1 MAEKE
6 KEKLINIF
14 DKEYKESD
22 LSDEQKAM
30 VNHIDDLSRKIAA
43 SEFNLVQLRFGRQA
57 FIDALRVDL
66 EKKDEKKPEESE
78 VAES

>member
-6 KEKLINIF
+6 KEKSVQIF

-57 FIDALRVDL
+57 FVDALRVDL
-66 EKKDEKKPEESE
+66 EKKDKENEIGE
-78 VAES
+78 

>member
-6 KEKLINIF
+6 KQQSFVTIDGKDYQE
-14 DKEYKESD
+14 DD

-30 VNHIDDLSRKIAA
+30 VNHLVDLNRKIGS

-57 FIDALRVDL
+57 FVDAFKASLQEV
-66 EKKDEKKPEESE
+66 ESVEESE
-78 VAES
+78 K